1 MYFTL
6 NELKYLYSLLIRD
19 ARGVM
24 SDVEADI
31 NRAICTKVYGAMQK
45 KEKNK

>member
-31 NRAICTKVYGAMQK
+31 NRAICIRVYGAMQK